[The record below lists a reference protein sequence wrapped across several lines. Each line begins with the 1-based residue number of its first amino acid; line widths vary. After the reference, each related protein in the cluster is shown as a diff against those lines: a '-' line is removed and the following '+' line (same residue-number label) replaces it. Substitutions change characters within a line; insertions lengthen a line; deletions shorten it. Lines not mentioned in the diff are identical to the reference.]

1 MLSKIVSLTGFSPLI
16 LRVAVYSLAV
26 IGIFGA
32 GHYKGS
38 ESANKKHEEKQAQI
52 IAQAAKEFND
62 RELENEQHRRKARTD
77 NDAQSKAIVSRVR
90 SDTDR
95 LRDLIAGANQTTDQT
110 CTVASGASEQNRS
123 GDSVDTQRTRID
135 LANAQA
141 IARLT
146 AEGLVC
152 AASLKTFAQAI
163 EVIEK

>member
-1 MLSKIVSLTGFSPLI
+1 MLSKIVSLTGFSPLV
-16 LRVAVYSLAV
+16 LRVAVYALAV

-32 GHYKGS
+32 GYYKGS
-38 ESANKKHEEKQAQI
+38 ESKQAQV
-52 IAQAAKEFND
+52 IAQAAQEFND
-62 RELENEQHRRKARTD
+62 RELENEQHRRKARSD

-90 SDTDR
+90 HDTDR

-152 AASLKTFAQAI
+152 AASLKTFAQAL
-163 EVIEK
+163 EAIEK